1 MNTYTRK
8 VQYYETDRMDFVH
21 HSNYIRWFEESR
33 IDYLEK
39 AGLPYELLEEKGF
52 LSPVL
57 GVQCRYR
64 HSCTFGDTV
73 SITTALTAFA
83 PVRFTFSYRII
94 NRESGALLV
103 TGSTEHC
110 FLGRDGR
117 VLALRRADPALAERF
132 AQLCRADADAFAAAH
147 AAD

>member
-1 MNTYTRK
+1 MSDQILRAICTKKGLDFAALGTFDLQEYKGR
-8 VQYYETDRMDFVH
+8 QYDLLSDVVRC
-21 HSNYIRWFEESR
+21 
-33 IDYLEK
+33 
-39 AGLPYELLEEKGF
+39 GLDMEL
-52 LSPVL
+52 
-57 GVQCRYR
+57 
-64 HSCTFGDTV
+64 
-73 SITTALTAFA
+73 I
-83 PVRFTFSYRII
+83 YRII

-132 AQLCRADADAFAAAH
+132 AQLCRADADAFAAAN